1 MQNHPRPADSPHMTD
16 QIRVLLVED
25 NEGDA
30 RLMKELIAAAE
41 GARMELSH
49 VRRLGD
55 ALSQL
60 VQETFDVILLDLSL
74 PDSQGLNTVVVTHQ
88 AVQDVP
94 ILVLSGLDDQD
105 LAIRALQCGAQD
117 YLVKGQSHGT
127 QLLRAIRYAVARQG
141 RQAAHSPSPPAT
153 QTDKVFGLFGAKGG
167 CGATTVACHLAREL
181 NLETGQRVLLAD
193 LDLVA
198 GAVGFVMRTK
208 SPCTVLDVA
217 ENIHRLDSELWKG
230 MVSYSY
236 SASNLAI
243 LTAPTALPDKGLPKS
258 ERIAHVLRF
267 VRRLYDWTVVDLG
280 RGVTDYSLP
289 LLNDIDQN
297 FIVTTPDPLAL
308 AKTEHTIK
316 ALVAK
321 GYPKD
326 HLHLVVNRMPKWP
339 KVTPKE
345 IEGVLR
351 LPIYAVLRDSPLD
364 DAHYKV
370 QPALTPRNS
379 RLGAEFTHF
388 ARKAAAR
395 GEPGAKSRKLFNF
408 GWRRNAV
415 TPECEARMDR
425 QARSLAFGPENQLQ
439 STSPQAEPAAIPGR
453 EREAAK
459 GRILRN

>member
-1 MQNHPRPADSPHMTD
+1 MNS

-25 NEGDA
+25 NEGDV
-30 RLMKELIAAAE
+30 RLMKDLVAAAE

-49 VRRLGD
+49 VCRLGD

-60 VQETFDVILLDLSL
+60 AQETFDVIVLDLSL
-74 PDSQGLNTVVVTHQ
+74 PDSKGLNTVVLTHQ
-88 AVQDVP
+88 AVQNVP
-94 ILVLSGLDDQD
+94 ILVLSGQDDQD

-127 QLLRAIRYAVARQG
+127 QLLRAIRYAVARQD
-141 RQAAHSPSPPAT
+141 RQAAHSPSPSAT
-153 QTDKVFGLFGAKGG
+153 QTDRVFGLFGAKGG

-193 LDLVA
+193 LDLVS

-208 SPCTVLDVA
+208 SPYTVLDVA
-217 ENIHRLDSELWKG
+217 ENIHRLDPELWKG

-236 SASNLAI
+236 SASNLQI
-243 LTAPTALPDKGLPKS
+243 LTAPTALSDKGLPKS
-258 ERIAHVLRF
+258 DRISHVLRF

-280 RGVTDYSLP
+280 RGVTEYSLP

-308 AKTEHTIK
+308 AQTEHTIK
-316 ALVAK
+316 ALVER

-339 KVTPKE
+339 KATPKE

-351 LPIYAVLRDSPLD
+351 LPIYAVLPDSPGPLD

-370 QPALTPRNS
+370 KPALTPRNS
-379 RLGAEFTHF
+379 SLGAEFTHF
-388 ARKAAAR
+388 ARKVAAR
-395 GEPGAKSRKLFNF
+395 GEPVAKSRKLFIF

-415 TPECEARMDR
+415 TPECARPEECEARMDR
-425 QARSLAFGPENQLQ
+425 KARSLAFGPENQLRY
-439 STSPQAEPAAIPGR
+439 TSPQADPAALPGL
-453 EREAAK
+453 EREACAPQ
-459 GRILRN
+459 